1 MQKSTSIKTRDEYR
15 RDEERKAREELKRI
29 RQR

>member
-29 RQR
+29 KQR